1 MHLTHSSFVSERVTG
16 EVWLLTSLEPD
27 MLTFGSWRVLVAM
40 LGFLAVAC
48 TNSALRPDSGGVPDD
63 SSQPRTE
70 RGGAGGGRGY

>member
-1 MHLTHSSFVSERVTG
+1 
-16 EVWLLTSLEPD
+16 

-48 TNSALRPDSGGVPDD
+48 TNSALRPDPGGVPYD

-70 RGGAGGGRGY
+70 RGGGGGGGGY